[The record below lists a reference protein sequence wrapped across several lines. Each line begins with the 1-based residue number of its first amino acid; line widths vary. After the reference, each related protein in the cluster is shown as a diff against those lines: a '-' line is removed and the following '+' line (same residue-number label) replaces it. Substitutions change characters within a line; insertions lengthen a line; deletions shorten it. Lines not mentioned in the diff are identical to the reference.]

1 MNKTSIIV
9 ISFLLILSSAKC
21 QSNSN
26 NNIDQL
32 NWLEGKWI
40 RTNSKAGQSGFE
52 LWSRVSSNELSGRGV
67 TLKGT
72 DTLFVEK
79 LRIVVRDGNLH
90 YVADVPENKMPVYFP
105 FVELKKNSF
114 VCENPD
120 HDFPKRISYSLE
132 GTTLKATISGDGKSI
147 HYLFEKK

>member
-1 MNKTSIIV
+1 
-9 ISFLLILSSAKC
+9 
-21 QSNSN
+21 
-26 NNIDQL
+26 
-32 NWLEGKWI
+32 
-40 RTNSKAGQSGFE
+40 
-52 LWSRVSSNELSGRGV
+52 
-67 TLKGT
+67 
-72 DTLFVEK
+72 LFVEK